1 MEINEIANLINAKVV
16 GETSKTIS
24 QLNRIEH
31 ATKNELT
38 FYSDK
43 KYLQYLENSDA
54 TAIIVPEN
62 FDKLPKENQV
72 FLCVAN
78 PYLSFLILI
87 NHFAPKPTEQ
97 SGIHPSAI
105 IEPSARVHPTAHI
118 GANCYIG
125 EYVEIGANTIVRANT
140 TIQNNS
146 KIGENN
152 LIHSNVSIYY
162 NTVIGNNC
170 IIHSGAVIGS
180 DGFGFFENADKSYT
194 KIPQIGNVVIENDVE
209 IGANT
214 TIDRALVG
222 STFIRCG
229 VKLDNLI
236 QIAHNVELGE
246 NTAIAA
252 LVGIAGSTNI
262 GKRNRI
268 GGHSGISGHISTS
281 DDVTLMA
288 MSGVP
293 STVEKAGIYF
303 GAPIRDKLTGFKIAA
318 IIHNLPELSKDVQK
332 IKKKLEIE

>member
-1 MEINEIANLINAKVV
+1 MKISEIANLINAKIV
-16 GETSKTIS
+16 GETTDDIL

-31 ATKNELT
+31 ATKNEIS

-43 KYLQYLENSDA
+43 KYLQYLDNSDA

-62 FDKLPKENQV
+62 FDGQPKENQV

-78 PYLSFLILI
+78 PYIAFLILI
-87 NHFAPKPTEQ
+87 NHFAPKPSEQ
-97 SGIHPSAI
+97 SGIHSSAVV
-105 IEPSARVHPTAHI
+105 ETTATVHPTAHI

-125 EYVEIGANTIVRANT
+125 EYVEIGANTIIRANT

-146 KIGENN
+146 KIGDNN

-162 NTVIGNNC
+162 NTTIGNNC
-170 IIHSGAVIGS
+170 IIHSGAVIGA

-214 TIDRALVG
+214 AIDRALIG
-222 STFIRCG
+222 STFIRNG

-246 NTAIAA
+246 HTAIAG
-252 LVGIAGSTNI
+252 LVGIAGSAKI

-268 GGHSGISGHISTS
+268 GGQTGISGHISIA
-281 DDVTLMA
+281 DDVTFMA

-293 STVEKAGIYF
+293 SAVDKAGIYF
-303 GAPIRDKLTGFKIAA
+303 GAPIRDRLTGFKIAA
-318 IIHNLPELSKDVQK
+318 VIHNLPELSKDVQK